1 MVGWVLFGVRLGAV
15 SCCLGCV
22 PAHFN
27 VVESD
32 ALVCCAGFA
41 GKEILKEEGGK
52 RLTPSSTCCDRVNV
66 DGEF

>member
-1 MVGWVLFGVRLGAV
+1 VLLKVTFYGM
-15 SCCLGCV
+15 
-22 PAHFN
+22 
-27 VVESD
+27 SD
-32 ALVCCAGFA
+32 GFA